1 MKTLVVGASGA
12 TGKLLVEQLI
22 NRGLSV
28 KIIVRSLDKLPEIFK
43 NHDRLTIIKANI
55 LNLSDTDIARHINGC
70 DAVASCL
77 GHNISWK
84 GIFGPPH
91 RLVSDVTRRLCNA
104 IKANKQKEI
113 VKFVLMNTT
122 ANSNRDIHESQSF
135 GEKCIFG
142 FIRLLLPPQVD
153 NEKAAEYLRI
163 DIGQNDRFIEWAVV
177 RPDTLINEDK
187 VTEYNLYSSPIRSP
201 IFNAG
206 STSRI
211 NVGHFMA
218 DLITDDAIWRRWKG
232 KMPVIYNQSSLQDNK
247 GKSKH
252 QTA

>member
-1 MKTLVVGASGA
+1 MKILVVGASGA
-12 TGKLLVEQLI
+12 TGRLLVEQLI

-28 KIIVRSLDKLPEIFK
+28 KIIVRSLDKLPEILK
-43 NHDRLTIIKANI
+43 SHNRLTIIQADI
-55 LNLSDTDIARHINGC
+55 LNLSDTDIAQHVNGC

-84 GIFGPPH
+84 GIWGQPY
-91 RLVSDVTRRLCNA
+91 RLVADAIRRLCNA

-122 ANSNRDIHESQSF
+122 ANNNRDLHEPQSF
-135 GEKCIFG
+135 GEKFIFG
-142 FIRLLLPPQVD
+142 LIRLLLPPQVD

-163 DIGQNDRFIEWAVV
+163 NIGQNDELIEWSIV

-187 VTEYNLYSSPIRSP
+187 VTDYIVYPSPIRSP

-218 DLITDDAIWRRWKG
+218 DLITSAVIWNRWKC
-232 KMPVIYNQSSLQDNK
+232 KMPVIYNKASIQEDK
-247 GKSKH
+247 
-252 QTA
+252 